1 MNTKG
6 ISFGSILK
14 TTFIGFIVFYLFWT
28 LLIYL
33 LSAEESWQEVSHS
46 STLSGTDIAPF
57 MQYLNG
63 IDFSDILLGFAL
75 VVLPL
80 FTFLLSF
87 FIALTTYIGQFLYC
101 LFKPL
106 ALESNEKGLYPG
118 SILKLYIIG
127 GLCTWIPLAIYP
139 LIVDTLFGDT
149 ADSFTGMIGSLIGT
163 LLGTAFLVLLTAVTT
178 SFFIIIG
185 NALYGIF
192 FTIKIKYRA

>member
-1 MNTKG
+1 
-6 ISFGSILK
+6 
-14 TTFIGFIVFYLFWT
+14 
-28 LLIYL
+28 
-33 LSAEESWQEVSHS
+33 
-46 STLSGTDIAPF
+46 

-101 LFKPL
+101 LFKPME
-106 ALESNEKGLYPG
+106 LESNEKGLYPG

-139 LIVDTLFGDT
+139 LVVDTLFGDT

-192 FTIKIKYRA
+192 FTIKIKYRS